1 MLFEIYEAECDEDDK
16 EEMTHEEEGDDGDY
30 YYIIPEKPMEKE
42 NKNNYSKNTNKQN
55 VNKFYHTKKLRSFFP
70 K

>member
-16 EEMTHEEEGDDGDY
+16 EEMTDEEEGDDGDY

-55 VNKFYHTKKLRSFFP
+55 VINHLLFKYK
-70 K
+70 